1 MNAEFRDHLA
11 AGGEIEIDIV
21 IDEIDIVASG
31 EPIRTDLADKGIRRL
46 LEHAAPVEGAAFGTI
61 FLNR

>member
-21 IDEIDIVASG
+21 AGG
-31 EPIRTDLADKGIRRL
+31 EPIRADLAAKAIRRL
-46 LEHAAPVEGAAFGTI
+46 PEHAAVVE
-61 FLNR
+61 